1 RPLLDALIGYLARRS
16 VLLVLDNCEHLIDAC
31 ARLAEQLLDTC
42 PDLRLLAT
50 SREPL
55 RIPGEVTWRV
65 PSLAAP
71 DLARRPTLEEIAA
84 TPAVQLF
91 VERARA
97 AQPGFALSPA
107 SGPAAAAVCARLDG
121 LPLAL
126 ELAAA
131 RVRVLPVEQIL
142 VRLDDS
148 FRLLVGGSRT
158 APSRQ
163 QTLRATLDWSYALLD
178 ASERTGFHRLAVFA
192 GGWTL
197 EAAEA
202 VCATGDIRPTD
213 VLDLL
218 TRLVDKSLVVV

>member
-1 RPLLDALIGYLARRS
+1 
-16 VLLVLDNCEHLIDAC
+16 
-31 ARLAEQLLDTC
+31 LAEQLLDAC
-42 PDLRLLAT
+42 PELRLLAT

-55 RIPGEVTWRV
+55 RISGEVTWRV

-142 VRLDDS
+142 VRLDDT

-163 QTLRATLDWSYALLD
+163 QTLKATLDWSYNLLD
-178 ASERTGFHRLAVFA
+178 AAQQALLRRLAVFA
-192 GGWTL
+192 GGFEL

-202 VCATGDIRPTD
+202 VCGGDGADTAD
-213 VLDLL
+213 VLGLL
-218 TRLVDKSLVVV
+218 TQLVTRSLVQAGAEDGEARYRLLEPIRQYAHALLEAAG